1 MRNKHTIGM
10 IVLCILM
17 LSYPALGATGSYSVS
32 RGDSSNSDSNSS
44 ELSSSNAITDLIDP
58 LAGLNSVLNSPAGK
72 PIKSVLNLVVGF
84 VMLYTLYSL
93 IKDYIQSQSDNS
105 EKSSSGFLNMGK
117 HTIGLLVLL
126 VCLGFVGVF
135 MNYQL

>member
-1 MRNKHTIGM
+1 
-10 IVLCILM
+10 M
-17 LSYPALGATGSYSVS
+17 LSYPALGATGTYSVS
-32 RGDSSNSDSNSS
+32 SGDSDSNSS

>member
-1 MRNKHTIGM
+1 
-10 IVLCILM
+10 M

-32 RGDSSNSDSNSS
+32 SGDSDSNSS

>member
-1 MRNKHTIGM
+1 MRNKHTIGLT
-10 IVLCILM
+10 VLCLLM

-32 RGDSSNSDSNSS
+32 SGDSDSNSS